1 MQFSFLTGSSVLDDT
16 KLPDVMSPR
25 FQNDEV
31 IAKKKVIDKSKISS
45 AWKKRVK
52 KADYSS
58 DALIPRAGTNQKDL
72 AE

>member
-1 MQFSFLTGSSVLDDT
+1 MDDT
-16 KLPDVMSPR
+16 KLPNVMSPR

-52 KADYSS
+52 KSDYSS